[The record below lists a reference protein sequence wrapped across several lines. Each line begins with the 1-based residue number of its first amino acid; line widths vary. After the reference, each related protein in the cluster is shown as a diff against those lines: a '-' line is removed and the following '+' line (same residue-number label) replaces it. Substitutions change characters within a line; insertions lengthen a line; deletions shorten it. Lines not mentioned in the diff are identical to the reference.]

1 MNAKDQK
8 LFLLLGGAAFIAWFW
23 MQRKAA
29 NPISQADVLTNINNP
44 ATNTGIVPEG
54 FVPRLIADPIATI
67 MPVRGGSND
76 AY

>member
-1 MNAKDQK
+1 MNAKDQNYSCCW
-8 LFLLLGGAAFIAWFW
+8 AARRLSRGSGCSAKP
-23 MQRKAA
+23 R
-29 NPISQADVLTNINNP
+29 PISQADVLTNINNP